1 MFFGH
6 CQRTRF
12 RDSFCLASVFEMTV
26 LLTYLLT
33 YCIDILTCVY
43 PRARLLATL
52 QHCGEAVVRH
62 DEMADPLKS
71 FLRM

>member
-26 LLTYLLT
+26 YLLT
-33 YCIDILTCVY
+33 YQRECASRIYWQCGIGLIHSY
-43 PRARLLATL
+43 P
-52 QHCGEAVVRH
+52 VVTQ
-62 DEMADPLKS
+62 
-71 FLRM
+71 